1 LSALRGKRVLVTR
14 SEGQASLAAELL
26 RAKGAEPIVVPT
38 IAIGPPDEP
47 RLADDAIKKLGAYDW
62 IAFTSANGVERTWEL
77 VVGSGGDA
85 KSFGAAKL
93 AAVGPATASALASH
107 GLVAHI
113 TARETRGE
121 GLAASMLEVMGKAGS
136 VLLLRAQIARDALP
150 DALRAAGH
158 AVDIVA
164 VYKTSAP
171 PGLGERLTALFDAS
185 AIDAIL
191 FTSGSTVSHVK
202 DALGPLAHELLA
214 RVRVAS
220 IGPVTTEAATQHGIR
235 VDVEATPHS
244 MAGLVEALEASFA
257 RPA

>member
-1 LSALRGKRVLVTR
+1 VTR

-47 RLADDAIKKLGAYDW
+47 RLAEEAIKKLGTYDW
-62 IAFTSANGVERTWEL
+62 IAFTSANGAERTWEL

-85 KSFGAAKL
+85 NSFGAAKL

-107 GLVAHI
+107 GLVAHV
-113 TARETRGE
+113 TARDTRGE
-121 GLAASMLEVMGKAGS
+121 GLAASMLEVMGKTGS
-136 VLLLRAQIARDALP
+136 VLLPRAQIARDALP

-158 AVDIVA
+158 AVDVVA

-171 PGLGERLTALFDAS
+171 PGLGERLTALFEAS
-185 AIDAIL
+185 AIDAVL

-202 DALGPLAHELLA
+202 DALGPLATELLA

-220 IGPVTTEAATQHGIR
+220 IGPLTTEAATEHGIR